1 MGHLLP
7 LSLTPAI
14 STQELTRRLVTPAQ
28 ALYSP
33 EFLGLPPPAK
43 PDQAAGLQIARHR
56 FPLPTVLVMG
66 RRMVLVAD
74 IHAFI
79 DGLRPPAATGPRD
92 PSLPKRGRPSN
103 AELAARAA
111 SLVEGVSHD

>member
-1 MGHLLP
+1 MGLVLP
-7 LSLTPAI
+7 SALTPAI
-14 STQELTRRLVTPAQ
+14 STHELARRLVTPAQ
-28 ALYSP
+28 ALYCP
-33 EFLGLPPPAK
+33 EFLGMPRPAK

-66 RRMVLVAD
+66 RRMVRVCD

-79 DGLRPPAATGPRD
+79 DGLRPQVEPISQLPPR
-92 PSLPKRGRPSN
+92 PKRGRPSN

-111 SLVEGVSHD
+111 AVQAEVGRD